1 MIDDVDRAILDA
13 LQQNARTSNAEMARR
28 IGMAPSAIFQR
39 VRKLE
44 ENGLIQGYTA
54 RINAKAL
61 GFGLVAFIMVQT
73 RDNVSSI
80 DTAGLIAELPEVLE
94 VHRVVGE
101 DCFIVK
107 VRVRDTDHLAE
118 LLEHRIQPIR
128 SIASTRTT
136 IVVKTVKDRDDL
148 PVGSVH
154 GSGNGFGKAN
164 LAAS

>member
-73 RDNVSSI
+73 RDNATSV

-118 LLEHRIQPIR
+118 LLEHRLQPIR

-148 PVGSVH
+148 PVSH
-154 GSGNGFGKAN
+154 GVASSNGHVATGA
-164 LAAS
+164 

>member
-1 MIDDVDRAILDA
+1 MIDDVDRAILEA

-44 ENGLIQGYTA
+44 ENGLIQGYTT
-54 RINAKAL
+54 RLNAKAL

-73 RDNVSSI
+73 RDNAAAI
-80 DTAGLIAELPEVLE
+80 DTAGILAGFPEVLE

-136 IVVKTVKDRDDL
+136 IVVKTVKDQDQL
-148 PVGSVH
+148 PVL
-154 GSGNGFGKAN
+154 NG
-164 LAAS
+164 AAT

>member
-1 MIDDVDRAILDA
+1 MLDDVDRAILAA
-13 LQQNARTSNAEMARR
+13 LQNNARTSNAEMARR
-28 IGMAPSAIFQR
+28 IGMAPSAILQR

-44 ENGLIQGYTA
+44 ENGFIQGYTA
-54 RINAKAL
+54 RLNAKAL

-73 RDNVSSI
+73 RDNASSV
-80 DTAGLIAELPEVLE
+80 DTAGFLSDLDEVLE

-118 LLEHRIQPIR
+118 LLEHRIQPIP

-148 PVGSVH
+148 PI
-154 GSGNGFGKAN
+154 
-164 LAAS
+164 AS

>member
-1 MIDDVDRAILDA
+1 MTRDRTPAMLDEVDRAILAA
-13 LQQNARTSNAEMARR
+13 LQSNARTSNAEMARR
-28 IGMAPSAIFQR
+28 IGMAPSAILQR

-44 ENGLIQGYTA
+44 ENGFIQGYTA
-54 RINAKAL
+54 RLNAKAL

-73 RDNVSSI
+73 RENASSV
-80 DTAGLIAELPEVLE
+80 DTAGMLSALPEVLE

-118 LLEHRIQPIR
+118 LLEHRIQQIP

-148 PVGSVH
+148 PI
-154 GSGNGFGKAN
+154 
-164 LAAS
+164 AS

>member
-1 MIDDVDRAILDA
+1 MLDDIDRAILAA
-13 LQQNARTSNAEMARR
+13 LQSNARTSNAEMARQ
-28 IGMAPSAIFQR
+28 IGMAPSAILQR

-44 ENGLIQGYTA
+44 ENGFIQGYTA
-54 RINAKAL
+54 RLNAKAL

-73 RDNVSSI
+73 RDNANSV
-80 DTAGLIAELPEVLE
+80 DTAGLLSDFPEVLE

-118 LLEHRIQPIR
+118 LLEHRIQQIK

-148 PVGSVH
+148 PI
-154 GSGNGFGKAN
+154 
-164 LAAS
+164 AS

>member
-44 ENGLIQGYTA
+44 ENGLIQGYSA
-54 RINAKAL
+54 RLNAKAL

-73 RDNVSSI
+73 RDNVPPI
-80 DTAGLIAELPEVLE
+80 DTAGILAELPEVLE

-118 LLEHRIQPIR
+118 LLEHRIQPVR

-148 PVGSVH
+148 PVGVN
-154 GSGNGFGKAN
+154 GS
-164 LAAS
+164 AAV

>member
-73 RDNVSSI
+73 RDNATSI

-118 LLEHRIQPIR
+118 LLEHRLQPIR

-148 PVGSVH
+148 PVVTANGV
-154 GSGNGFGKAN
+154 GNGAASGN
-164 LAAS
+164 

>member
-1 MIDDVDRAILDA
+1 MIDDVDCAILDA

-44 ENGLIQGYTA
+44 ESGLIQGYTA
-54 RINAKAL
+54 RLNAKAL
-61 GFGLVAFIMVQT
+61 GYGLVAFIMVQT
-73 RDNVSSI
+73 RDNAGSV

-118 LLEHRIQPIR
+118 LLEHRVQPIR

-136 IVVKTVKDRDDL
+136 IVVKTVKDRSDL
-148 PVGSVH
+148 PVLS
-154 GSGNGFGKAN
+154 SNGNTS
-164 LAAS
+164 AAR

>member
-73 RDNVSSI
+73 RDNASSI

-118 LLEHRIQPIR
+118 LLEHRLQPIR

-148 PVGSVH
+148 PVGA
-154 GSGNGFGKAN
+154 GNGAAN
-164 LAAS
+164 GAPPGT

>member
-1 MIDDVDRAILDA
+1 MIDDVDRTILAA
-13 LQQNARTSNAEMARR
+13 LQQNARTSNAEMART

-44 ENGLIQGYTA
+44 ETGLIQGYTT
-54 RINAKAL
+54 RLNAKAL
-61 GFGLVAFIMVQT
+61 GFGLVAFNMVQT
-73 RDNVSSI
+73 RENVDSI
-80 DTAGLIAELPEVLE
+80 DTAAILADFPEVLE

-118 LLEHRIQPIR
+118 LLEHRIQPVR

-148 PVGSVH
+148 Q
-154 GSGNGFGKAN
+154 
-164 LAAS
+164 LRTLEAS

>member
-1 MIDDVDRAILDA
+1 MNIDPTDREILRL
-13 LQQNARTSNAEMARR
+13 LQQNARMSNAEIARQ

-44 ENGLIQGYTA
+44 ERGVIIGYRSALNT
-54 RINAKAL
+54 RAL

-73 RDNVSSI
+73 GDSARSH
-80 DTAGLIAELPEVLE
+80 DTAGLLVALPEVQE

-107 VRVRDTDHLAE
+107 VRVRDTDALAH
-118 LLEHRIQPIR
+118 LLENDIQSIP

-136 IVVKTVKDRDDL
+136 IVVKTIKETADIPLELV
-148 PVGSVH
+148 
-154 GSGNGFGKAN
+154 
-164 LAAS
+164 LAETA

>member
-1 MIDDVDRAILDA
+1 MLDDIDRAILAA
-13 LQQNARTSNAEMARR
+13 LQSNARTSNAEMARR
-28 IGMAPSAIFQR
+28 IGMAPSAILQR

-44 ENGLIQGYTA
+44 ENGFIQGYTA
-54 RINAKAL
+54 RLNAKAL

-73 RDNVSSI
+73 RDNANSV
-80 DTAGLIAELPEVLE
+80 DTAGMLSALPEVLE

-118 LLEHRIQPIR
+118 LLEHRIQQIP

-136 IVVKTVKDRDDL
+136 IVVKTVKDQDDL
-148 PVGSVH
+148 PI
-154 GSGNGFGKAN
+154 
-164 LAAS
+164 AS

>member
-1 MIDDVDRAILDA
+1 MIDEVDRAILDA

-44 ENGLIQGYTA
+44 ENGFIQGYTA
-54 RINAKAL
+54 RLNAKAL

-73 RDNVSSI
+73 RDNATSI
-80 DTAGLIAELPEVLE
+80 DTAGILAELPEVLE

-107 VRVRDTDHLAE
+107 VRVRDTDHLVE
-118 LLEHRIQPIR
+118 LLEHRIQPVR

-148 PVGSVH
+148 PV
-154 GSGNGFGKAN
+154 
-164 LAAS
+164 AS

>member
-13 LQQNARTSNAEMARR
+13 LQHNARTSNAEMARS

-44 ENGLIQGYTA
+44 ENGFIQGYTT
-54 RINAKAL
+54 RLNAKAL

-73 RDNVSSI
+73 RDNASSI
-80 DTAGLIAELPEVLE
+80 DTAAILADFPEVLE

-118 LLEHRIQPIR
+118 LLEHRIQPVR

-148 PVGSVH
+148 H
-154 GSGNGFGKAN
+154 LRA
-164 LAAS
+164 LEAS

>member
-1 MIDDVDRAILDA
+1 MTRDRIPAMLDDIDRAILAA
-13 LQQNARTSNAEMARR
+13 LQANARTSNAEMARQ
-28 IGMAPSAIFQR
+28 IGMAPSAILQR

-44 ENGLIQGYTA
+44 ENGFIQGYTA
-54 RINAKAL
+54 RLNAKAL

-73 RDNVSSI
+73 RDNANSI
-80 DTAGLIAELPEVLE
+80 DTAGLLSDLPEVLE

-118 LLEHRIQPIR
+118 LLEHRIQQIK

-148 PVGSVH
+148 PI
-154 GSGNGFGKAN
+154 
-164 LAAS
+164 AS

>member
-44 ENGLIQGYTA
+44 ESGLIQGYTA

-61 GFGLVAFIMVQT
+61 GYGLVAFIMVQT
-73 RDNVSSI
+73 RDNASSV

-118 LLEHRIQPIR
+118 LLEHRLQPIR

-148 PVGSVH
+148 PVSNGTRSV
-154 GSGNGFGKAN
+154 AV
-164 LAAS
+164 

>member
-1 MIDDVDRAILDA
+1 MIDDVDRAILEA

-44 ENGLIQGYTA
+44 ENGLIEGYTT
-54 RINAKAL
+54 RLNAKAL

-73 RDNVSSI
+73 RDNAASI
-80 DTAGLIAELPEVLE
+80 DTAGILAGFHEVLE

-136 IVVKTVKDRDDL
+136 IVVKTVKDQDQL
-148 PVGSVH
+148 PVL
-154 GSGNGFGKAN
+154 NG
-164 LAAS
+164 AAAR

>member
-1 MIDDVDRAILDA
+1 MIDDIDRAILAA
-13 LQQNARTSNAEMARR
+13 LQSNARTSNAEMARR
-28 IGMAPSAIFQR
+28 IGMAPSAILQR

-44 ENGLIQGYTA
+44 ENGLIQGYSA
-54 RINAKAL
+54 RLNAKAL

-73 RDNVSSI
+73 RDNAGAV
-80 DTAGLIAELPEVLE
+80 DTAGILADLPEVLE

-118 LLEHRIQPIR
+118 LLEHRIQTVS

-148 PVGSVH
+148 PV
-154 GSGNGFGKAN
+154 
-164 LAAS
+164 ASCA

>member
-61 GFGLVAFIMVQT
+61 GYGLVAFIMVQT
-73 RDNVSSI
+73 RDNASSI
-80 DTAGLIAELPEVLE
+80 DTASLIAELPEVLE

-118 LLEHRIQPIR
+118 LLEHRLQPIR

-148 PVGSVH
+148 PVAAA
-154 GSGNGFGKAN
+154 NG
-164 LAAS
+164 AASRN

>member
-1 MIDDVDRAILDA
+1 MIDDVDRTILDA
-13 LQQNARTSNAEMARR
+13 LQQNARTSNAEIARR
-28 IGMAPSAIFQR
+28 VGMAPSAIFQR

-44 ENGLIQGYTA
+44 ESGLIQGYTA
-54 RINAKAL
+54 RLNAKAL
-61 GFGLVAFIMVQT
+61 GYGLVAFIMVQT
-73 RDNVSSI
+73 RDNASSV

-107 VRVRDTDHLAE
+107 ARVRDTDHLAE
-118 LLEHRIQPIR
+118 LLEHRLQPIR

-148 PVGSVH
+148 PMASTN
-154 GSGNGFGKAN
+154 GSG
-164 LAAS
+164 

>member
-44 ENGLIQGYTA
+44 ESGLIQGYSA

-61 GFGLVAFIMVQT
+61 GYGLVAFIMVQT
-73 RDNVSSI
+73 RDNATSI
-80 DTAGLIAELPEVLE
+80 DTAGLIAALPEVLE

-118 LLEHRIQPIR
+118 LLEHRLQPIR

-136 IVVKTVKDRDDL
+136 IVVKTIKDRSDL
-148 PVGSVH
+148 PVGQ
-154 GSGNGFGKAN
+154 GQENGNGRA
-164 LAAS
+164 

>member
-1 MIDDVDRAILDA
+1 MIDDVDRTILDA
-13 LQQNARTSNAEMARR
+13 LQQNARTSNAEIARR
-28 IGMAPSAIFQR
+28 VGMAPSAIFQR

-44 ENGLIQGYTA
+44 ESGLIQGYTA
-54 RINAKAL
+54 RLNAKAL
-61 GFGLVAFIMVQT
+61 GYGLVAFIMVQT
-73 RDNVSSI
+73 RDNASSV

-107 VRVRDTDHLAE
+107 ARVRDTDHLAE
-118 LLEHRIQPIR
+118 LLEHRLQPIR

-148 PVGSVH
+148 PMASAN
-154 GSGNGFGKAN
+154 GSG
-164 LAAS
+164 

>member
-1 MIDDVDRAILDA
+1 MIDEVDRTILDA
-13 LQQNARTSNAEMARR
+13 LQQNARTSNAEIARR
-28 IGMAPSAIFQR
+28 VGMAPSAIFQR

-44 ENGLIQGYTA
+44 ESGLIQGYTA
-54 RINAKAL
+54 RLNAKAL
-61 GFGLVAFIMVQT
+61 GYGLVAFIMVQT
-73 RDNVSSI
+73 RDNASSV

-107 VRVRDTDHLAE
+107 ARVRDTDHLAE
-118 LLEHRIQPIR
+118 LLEHRLQPIR

-148 PVGSVH
+148 PMASAN
-154 GSGNGFGKAN
+154 GSG
-164 LAAS
+164 

>member
-44 ENGLIQGYTA
+44 ENGLIQGYTT
-54 RINAKAL
+54 RLNAKAL

-73 RDNVSSI
+73 RDNASSV
-80 DTAGLIAELPEVLE
+80 DTAGILAAFPEVLE

-118 LLEHRIQPIR
+118 LLEHRIQPVR

-148 PVGSVH
+148 PVGFGAV
-154 GSGNGFGKAN
+154 GQNGNGM
-164 LAAS
+164 AAVNG